1 MTTNEIY
8 QQIKN
13 AVMYYPANAKKCLQ
27 PQTFRAL
34 LNDAHLTAA
43 NLGVIPKEKDTPFF
57 YSRAWAA
64 NKYNPN
70 AIVYDYPLVVVAPLN
85 RPAQQGIGNDKV
97 FKSDLR
103 VQFGVMDKVAGDCA
117 GCDPQSCEA
126 RTSEQVRQDTEQML
140 INVLYY
146 LSGVNL
152 YELDGV
158 RSYDVEGRVLELQ
171 RTGKIREFKLI
182 KKKVLIKNDTFT
194 FSIDPIEPLQ
204 GVTGSAVVLNLPIS
218 QCEAVD
224 FDFSDVA
231 DSGELVY
238 ANGCLNCGN

>member
-13 AVMYYPANAKKCLQ
+13 AVMYYPVNEKRCLQ
-27 PQTFRAL
+27 PQTFRVL
-34 LNDAHLTAA
+34 LNDAHLAA
-43 NLGVIPKEKDTPFF
+43 PNLGVIPLEKDTPFF
-57 YSRAWAA
+57 FSREWAA

-70 AIVYDYPLVVVAPLN
+70 AIVYDYPLVVIAPLN
-85 RPAQQGIGNDKV
+85 RSAQQGIGNDKV
-97 FKSDLR
+97 FKSELR
-103 VQFGVMDKVAGDCA
+103 VQLGVMDKVTNDCA

-140 INVLYY
+140 LNILYY

-158 RSYDVEGRVLELQ
+158 RSYDVEGRVLQLQ
-171 RTGKIREFKLI
+171 RAGQVREFNLI
-182 KKKVLIKNDTFT
+182 RKKVLIKNDTFT

-204 GVTGSAVVLNLPIS
+204 GVTGSAVVLNLPLS

-224 FDFSDVA
+224 FDFSAVVE
-231 DSGELVY
+231 SGAMVY